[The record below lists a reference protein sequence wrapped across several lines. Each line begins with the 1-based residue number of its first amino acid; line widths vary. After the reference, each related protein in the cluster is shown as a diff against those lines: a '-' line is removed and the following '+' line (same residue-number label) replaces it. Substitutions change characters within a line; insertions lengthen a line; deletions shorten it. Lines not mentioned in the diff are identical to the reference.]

1 MTHPTVWAILPSMIP
16 RAHPAST
23 STSGSAGGSVLTR
36 TIPAGLAVVA
46 AGLLCGCD
54 TFRGP
59 GIDYTA
65 PRVTGRV
72 VDDSTGAPV
81 KYARVGRQVWKWRGS
96 TGEFLKGGEELML
109 SQDFQRTGRDGSFQ
123 LPAKQ
128 VALLFGW
135 GEVPLNLRLTVQ
147 HGAFVPWQTNFP
159 IAALSTNSEH
169 LELDAGDIRVKP
181 RSH

>member
-1 MTHPTVWAILPSMIP
+1 MTPVAFSASLPAMNQ
-16 RAHPAST
+16 RVQPAST
-23 STSGSAGGSVLTR
+23 SAPGSAVVSHLVR
-36 TIPAGLAVVA
+36 CIPAALAVA
-46 AGLLCGCD
+46 AVGLLCGCD

-147 HGAFVPWQTNFP
+147 HGAFVPWQTNYP

-169 LELDAGDIRVKP
+169 LELNAGNIRVKP
-181 RSH
+181 RSR

>member
-1 MTHPTVWAILPSMIP
+1 MTPVAFSASLLAMNQ
-16 RAHPAST
+16 RVQPAST
-23 STSGSAGGSVLTR
+23 SAPGSAVVSYLVR
-36 TIPAGLAVVA
+36 CIPAALAVA
-46 AGLLCGCD
+46 AVGLLCGCD

-72 VDDSTGAPV
+72 VDDSNGAPV

-147 HGAFVPWQTNFP
+147 HGAFVPWQTNYP

-169 LELDAGDIRVKP
+169 LELNAGDIRVKP
-181 RSH
+181 RSR

>member
-1 MTHPTVWAILPSMIP
+1 MNQRVQP
-16 RAHPAST
+16 T
-23 STSGSAGGSVLTR
+23 STSAFGSAVVSHLVR
-36 TIPAGLAVVA
+36 CIPAALAVAAVA
-46 AGLLCGCD
+46 LLCGCD

-72 VDDSTGAPV
+72 VDDSNGAPV

-147 HGAFVPWQTNFP
+147 HGAFVPWQTNYP

-169 LELDAGDIRVKP
+169 LELNAGDIRVKP
-181 RSH
+181 RSR

>member
-1 MTHPTVWAILPSMIP
+1 MTPVAFSASLPAMNQ
-16 RAHPAST
+16 RVQPAST
-23 STSGSAGGSVLTR
+23 SASGSAVVSHLVR
-36 TIPAGLAVVA
+36 CIPAALAIA
-46 AGLLCGCD
+46 AVGLLCGCD

-123 LPAKQ
+123 LPATQ

-147 HGAFVPWQTNFP
+147 HGAFVPWQTNYP

-169 LELDAGDIRVKP
+169 LELNAGDIRVKP
-181 RSH
+181 RSR